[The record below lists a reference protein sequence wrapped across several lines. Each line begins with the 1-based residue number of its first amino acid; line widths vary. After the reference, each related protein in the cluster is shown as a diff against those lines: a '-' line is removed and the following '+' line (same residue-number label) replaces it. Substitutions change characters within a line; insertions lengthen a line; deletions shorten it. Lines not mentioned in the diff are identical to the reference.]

1 MSDEFDDF
9 YLENEDSSM
18 PTEEE
23 SIHLEAIKDKLA
35 RANYDSIIKY
45 GIDPDKTQSP
55 EVIKRIIEET
65 IFYFQDLE
73 EYEKC
78 ADLKYELEKL

>member
-1 MSDEFDDF
+1 MEEDFEDF
-9 YLENEDSSM
+9 YMDDDGSM
-18 PTEEE
+18 PSEMETQ
-23 SIHLEAIKDKLA
+23 HLESIKDKLA
-35 RANYDSIIKY
+35 RANYESIIKY
-45 GIDPDKTQSP
+45 GIDQDNTQSP

-78 ADLKYELEKL
+78 ADLKYELEKF

>member
-9 YLENEDSSM
+9 YLEEDGSM
-18 PTEEE
+18 PSEAE
-23 SIHLEAIKDKLA
+23 SEHLEAIKDKLA

-55 EVIKRIIEET
+55 EVIKKIIEET